1 MMKRYILTGI
11 LPFISISTSLC
22 AEPSGR
28 GYDSCA
34 PDLGLPEGNEVLTGF
49 IIAIIAI
56 PIGYAILNAGKR
68 DNTSD
73 ESLFPGC
80 MGVILI
86 GGGLV
91 CLLPLVA
98 WLFSILSAV
107 LAIGFVS
114 VDITGIIGLI
124 FSKRNELYEKKKYHY
139 SSLDS
144 VDCFYDWYGVRCIL
158 LYQ

>member
-1 MMKRYILTGI
+1 MMKKYILTG
-11 LPFISISTSLC
+11 LLSFIGSITSLY

-28 GYDSCA
+28 GYDPDA
-34 PDLGLPEGNEVLTGF
+34 PDLGLPEGNEVLTTL

-80 MGVILI
+80 LGEIFI

-91 CLLPLVA
+91 CLFPLVV
-98 WLFSILSAV
+98 WLCSILKIILSAV
-107 LAIGFVS
+107 FAIGFVA
-114 VDITGIIGLI
+114 VVIIGIIALI
-124 FSKRNELYEKKKYHY
+124 FSKKK
-139 SSLDS
+139 
-144 VDCFYDWYGVRCIL
+144 
-158 LYQ
+158 

>member
-1 MMKRYILTGI
+1 MMKKNILTG
-11 LPFISISTSLC
+11 LLFFISSITSLF

-28 GYDSCA
+28 GYDPDA
-34 PDLGLPEGNEVLTGF
+34 PDLGLPGGNEVLTGL
-49 IIAIIAI
+49 IIAI
-56 PIGYAILNAGKR
+56 PIGYAILNTGKR

-80 MGVILI
+80 LGVIFI

-107 LAIGFVS
+107 LAIGFVA
-114 VDITGIIGLI
+114 VVTIGIIGLI
-124 FSKRNELYEKKKYHY
+124 FSKKK
-139 SSLDS
+139 
-144 VDCFYDWYGVRCIL
+144 
-158 LYQ
+158 

>member
-1 MMKRYILTGI
+1 MKKNILTG
-11 LPFISISTSLC
+11 LLFFISSITSLF

-28 GYDSCA
+28 GYDPDA
-34 PDLGLPEGNEVLTGF
+34 PDLGLPGGNEVLTGL

-56 PIGYAILNAGKR
+56 PIGYAILNIGKR

-80 MGVILI
+80 LGVIFI

-107 LAIGFVS
+107 LAIGFVA
-114 VDITGIIGLI
+114 VVTIGIIGLI
-124 FSKRNELYEKKKYHY
+124 FSKKK
-139 SSLDS
+139 
-144 VDCFYDWYGVRCIL
+144 
-158 LYQ
+158 

>member
-1 MMKRYILTGI
+1 MMKRYVLTGI
-11 LPFISISTSLC
+11 LLFISITTSLY

-28 GYDSCA
+28 GYDPYA
-34 PDLGLPEGNEVLTGF
+34 PDLGLPEGNEVLTGL

-56 PIGYAILNAGKR
+56 PIGYAILNTGKR

-80 MGVILI
+80 LGVIFI

-107 LAIGFVS
+107 FSIGFVAI
-114 VDITGIIGLI
+114 VIIGIIVLI
-124 FSKRNELYEKKKYHY
+124 FSKKK
-139 SSLDS
+139 
-144 VDCFYDWYGVRCIL
+144 
-158 LYQ
+158 

>member
-1 MMKRYILTGI
+1 MMKKNILTG
-11 LPFISISTSLC
+11 LLFFISSISSITSLF

-28 GYDSCA
+28 GYDPDA
-34 PDLGLPEGNEVLTGF
+34 PDLGLPGGNEVLTGL

-56 PIGYAILNAGKR
+56 PIGYAILNTGKR

-80 MGVILI
+80 LGVIFI

-107 LAIGFVS
+107 LAIGFVA
-114 VDITGIIGLI
+114 VVTIGIIGLI
-124 FSKRNELYEKKKYHY
+124 FSKKK
-139 SSLDS
+139 
-144 VDCFYDWYGVRCIL
+144 
-158 LYQ
+158 

>member
-1 MMKRYILTGI
+1 MMKKNILTG
-11 LPFISISTSLC
+11 LLFFISSITSLF

-28 GYDSCA
+28 GYDPDA
-34 PDLGLPEGNEVLTGF
+34 PDLGLPGGNEVLTGL

-56 PIGYAILNAGKR
+56 PIGYAILNTGKR

-80 MGVILI
+80 LGVIFI

-107 LAIGFVS
+107 LAIGFAAV
-114 VDITGIIGLI
+114 VIIGIIALI
-124 FSKRNELYEKKKYHY
+124 LSKKK
-139 SSLDS
+139 
-144 VDCFYDWYGVRCIL
+144 
-158 LYQ
+158 

>member
-1 MMKRYILTGI
+1 MMKKNILTG
-11 LPFISISTSLC
+11 LLFFISSISSITSLF

-28 GYDSCA
+28 GYDPDA
-34 PDLGLPEGNEVLTGF
+34 PDLGLPGGNEVLTGL

-56 PIGYAILNAGKR
+56 PIGYAILNSGKR

-80 MGVILI
+80 LGVIFI

-107 LAIGFVS
+107 LAIGFVA
-114 VDITGIIGLI
+114 VVTIGIIGLI
-124 FSKRNELYEKKKYHY
+124 FSKKK
-139 SSLDS
+139 
-144 VDCFYDWYGVRCIL
+144 
-158 LYQ
+158 